1 MNIEKYLILL
11 RDKDGKFRDRS
22 KDIETYK
29 DYGKIIKVKFYNNEN
44 LYTYT
49 KNNFKIFTN
58 PLNIENKIEFNLGN
72 LYNINKILKFDLYY
86 KIFFNDNSTK
96 VTSVKSLQYNSSEN
110 NNNIFDYFKEIANIV
125 SIKTEDGEAL
135 LNRAYQKILF
145 V

>member
-96 VTSVKSLQYNSSEN
+96 VTSIKSLQYNSSEN
-110 NNNIFDYFKEIANIV
+110 NNNIFDYFKVTIFAI
-125 SIKTEDGEAL
+125 SLK
-135 LNRAYQKILF
+135 
-145 V
+145 

>member
-29 DYGKIIKVKFYNNEN
+29 NYGKIIKVKFYNNEN

-72 LYNINKILKFDLYY
+72 LYNINKI
-86 KIFFNDNSTK
+86 
-96 VTSVKSLQYNSSEN
+96 
-110 NNNIFDYFKEIANIV
+110 
-125 SIKTEDGEAL
+125 
-135 LNRAYQKILF
+135 
-145 V
+145 

>member
-96 VTSVKSLQYNSSEN
+96 VTSIKSLQYNSSKN
-110 NNNIFDYFKEIANIV
+110 NNNIFDYFKEIANIMKKHCKNNFF
-125 SIKTEDGEAL
+125 SFCHK
-135 LNRAYQKILF
+135 KLF
-145 V
+145 D